1 MDEAIRYRRATED
14 DALTV
19 CELGQL
25 LNAIHHAARPDIYT
39 AATQDVKRDLPHWM
53 NALVDPAHAVFIAHV
68 GPRAAGFITASL
80 SSGAGPLLQPLKFA
94 RIGSVCVAEQFWG
107 NGIGRGLI
115 QHVRDWAVDQGAGDI
130 RLAVWTFNE
139 HAIRLYAELGF
150 ETRALEMGMR
160 L

>member
-1 MDEAIRYRRATED
+1 MDNVVRYRTADET
-14 DALTV
+14 DALTI

-25 LNAIHHAARPDIYT
+25 LNKIHHAARPDIYT
-39 AATQDVKRDLPHWM
+39 AATLDYQRDLPHWM

-68 GPRAAGFITASL
+68 GPQAAGFITASL
-80 SSGAGPLLQPLKFA
+80 SSGVGPLMQPLKFA

-115 QHVRDWAVDQGAGDI
+115 QHVRDWAVDQGAEDI

-139 HAIRLYAELGF
+139 QAIRLYAELGF